1 MKAEPQE
8 NIFEEI
14 RQLKRRLSIVERK
27 AAALQKP
34 KLTSVRKAFRRKYPH
49 VHISPP
55 LFRLVGIDPPLS
67 LAEEKKEL
75 WDVIAERFDRK

>member
-1 MKAEPQE
+1 MKAERRE

-34 KLTSVRKAFRRKYPH
+34 TSVRNAFRRKYPH
-49 VHISPP
+49 IRIPP
-55 LFRLVGIDPPLS
+55 QLI
-67 LAEEKKEL
+67 
-75 WDVIAERFDRK
+75 

>member
-1 MKAEPQE
+1 MKAEHKA

-34 KLTSVRKAFRRKYPH
+34 KPTSLRNAFRRKYPH
-49 VHISPP
+49 VHIDPR
-55 LFRLVGIDPPLS
+55 LFDLVGIDPPLS
-67 LAEEKKEL
+67 LTEEKREL
-75 WDVIAERFDRK
+75 RGVIAERFDKK

>member
-1 MKAEPQE
+1 MKAEHKA

-34 KLTSVRKAFRRKYPH
+34 KRTSVRNAFRRKYPH
-49 VHISPP
+49 IRIDPQ
-55 LFRLVGIDPPLS
+55 LFDLVGIDPPLS
-67 LAEEKKEL
+67 LTEEKSEL
-75 WDVIAERFDRK
+75 RDVVVERFDKK